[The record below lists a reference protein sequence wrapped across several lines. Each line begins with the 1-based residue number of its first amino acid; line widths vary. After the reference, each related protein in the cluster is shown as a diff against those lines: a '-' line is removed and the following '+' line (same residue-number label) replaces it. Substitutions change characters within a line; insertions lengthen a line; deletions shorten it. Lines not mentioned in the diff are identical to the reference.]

1 MFVDF
6 GLFFLGQ
13 GYCGV
18 IDVLQISFG
27 SLDAINRALDL
38 GVLRYSS
45 FLLNVPLEVCL
56 PRLLLV
62 GTELVIIWYATR
74 NCSVLLYM

>member
-18 IDVLQISFG
+18 INVMLISFG
-27 SLDAINRALDL
+27 SLDAINCALDL
-38 GVLRYSS
+38 GVLRY
-45 FLLNVPLEVCL
+45 VQ
-56 PRLLLV
+56 
-62 GTELVIIWYATR
+62 
-74 NCSVLLYM
+74 